1 MCHGVQDSDYQILS
15 RDWEL
20 KYNTNKVPFT
30 LTFLKSQCCLNY
42 LVTGIFEF
50 FLPVPYLLFLVWLL

>member
-50 FLPVPYLLFLVWLL
+50 